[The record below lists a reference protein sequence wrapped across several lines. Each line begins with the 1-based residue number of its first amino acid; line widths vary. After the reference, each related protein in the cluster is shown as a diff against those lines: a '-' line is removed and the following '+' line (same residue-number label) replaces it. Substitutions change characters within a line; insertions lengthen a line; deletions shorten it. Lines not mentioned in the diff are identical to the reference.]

1 MRPVPVASTNRHGG
15 TWFPSSPSP
24 LPSSSP
30 QGLTLA
36 GSLPSVGYHIAMSLP
51 KRKGIGSTVYG
62 TSPFPPP
69 PPPGHSA
76 PSRCG
81 FPWLPSPRG
90 RRPTTSTPRRWD
102 LEIRSCCPYY
112 RRYAIG
118 GIYQELV
125 LKGDRHIWDFPKE
138 NSEAAFKLGLAQLLL
153 FCGATTLTKLSMLA
167 LIHRITTAAGDRT
180 GRMLT
185 GALAAVVSLD
195 GVVFLVV
202 ELTQC
207 RPLSLYW
214 TPSIRQQD
222 CINEP
227 AHLLAAGVI
236 NTVTDL
242 LIVLL
247 PVRTVLNLDLP
258 RRQLLVVHALLG
270 GGILATVAGAV
281 RTKYT
286 WAVFTSP
293 DFDVTWRLHLV
304 ISLSAVELYLGIV
317 CASLAATKPFFQ
329 HFIPRL
335 LGRSD
340 VTEPLSLKKSRL
352 SVDDCGS
359 MAALGSSVRS
369 MVNGTAIPKPVWL
382 SKMRRGEGGKGGS
395 GGGGGDLAAQLRF
408 GWRPIIS
415 SPVISSPITP
425 TFLVKDKNKELQRL
439 QRQQSSSSIARKP
452 VPGSTPPWQYPE
464 ARLAVPISSFS
475 TATPRPTA
483 AVPVTAT
490 FATSGDAYDEGEDQ
504 QQSPRRSSYSSSIAS
519 STDTVVLP
527 LGLSVPTTV
536 PSTSH
541 ARADLNKPLP
551 ALGAAAATSVYGS
564 PGIRGSAVVE
574 PLSLPTTPA
583 PASASRSRPLT
594 TYGAADFGPRG
605 AVQQREQ
612 QRPPRRSSAP
622 RMLSSSL
629 AYEPSVLAGSSS
641 SSSTGGGGGTQSQM
655 CSVYDFMAYDD
666 GHISVHKASG
676 GGGGRTR
683 APPSVRD

>member
-1 MRPVPVASTNRHGG
+1 MRIPLAAVAAWPPANHVNPETLGPGNTILLSILQTLVTALIAIRLYTRMRMSTGCR
-15 TWFPSSPSP
+15 
-24 LPSSSP
+24 LDD
-30 QGLTLA
+30 TLIVLA
-36 GSLPSVGYHIAMSLP
+36 YV
-51 KRKGIGSTVYG
+51 
-62 TSPFPPP
+62 
-69 PPPGHSA
+69 
-76 PSRCG
+76 
-81 FPWLPSPRG
+81 
-90 RRPTTSTPRRWD
+90 PTTG
-102 LEIRSCCPYY
+102 
-112 RRYAIG
+112 YAIG

-125 LKGDRHIWDFPKE
+125 LKGDRHIWDFPIE
-138 NSEAAFKLGLAQLLL
+138 NSEAAFKLSLAHLLL

-185 GALAAVVSLD
+185 GALAAVVALD

-214 TPSIRQQD
+214 TPSIRRQD
-222 CINEP
+222 CINES

-258 RRQLLVVHALLG
+258 RRQLLVVQALLG

-286 WAVFTSP
+286 WSVFTAP

-340 VTEPLSLKKSRL
+340 VTEPLSLKKSRP
-352 SVDDCGS
+352 SVDDGGS
-359 MAALGSSVRS
+359 MAALRSSARS
-369 MVNGTAIPKPVWL
+369 MANGTAIPKPAWL
-382 SKMRRGEGGKGGS
+382 SKMRRGGGDKGGS
-395 GGGGGDLAAQLRF
+395 GGGGNLAAQLQF

-425 TFLVKDKNKELQRL
+425 LVKDKNQKLQGL
-439 QRQQSSSSIARKP
+439 QRQQSSYSIARKP

-464 ARLAVPISSFS
+464 ARLVPISSFS
-475 TATPRPTA
+475 TATPRPATA
-483 AVPVTAT
+483 
-490 FATSGDAYDEGEDQ
+490 
-504 QQSPRRSSYSSSIAS
+504 
-519 STDTVVLP
+519 
-527 LGLSVPTTV
+527 V

-551 ALGAAAATSVYGS
+551 ALDAAAAASVYSS
-564 PGIRGSAVVE
+564 PGFRGSAVVE
-574 PLSLPTTPA
+574 ALSLLTTPA

-594 TYGAADFGPRG
+594 TYGAAGFGPLA

-622 RMLSSSL
+622 RMPSSSL

-641 SSSTGGGGGTQSQM
+641 STSGGGGTQSQM

-666 GHISVHKASG
+666 GHISVYKASG
-676 GGGGRTR
+676 GGGGGGGGRTG
-683 APPSVRD
+683 APPSARD